1 MYSFIKTLM
10 QKLARLFS
18 RKWPMHTT
26 PKARVL
32 AGSSPEPVSKDKSL
46 KKISIPQD
54 EHPIEKPDDATNDFY
69 NLIGSLTD
77 LCDELK
83 TTAYQAA
90 NGPSA
95 EQFRQ
100 MLIDKMEL
108 VDVLMI
114 NEPMWDIL
122 KQRAVKV
129 ALQDGSGIKVLSSAR
144 TGISYRKKIIRK
156 EEVIISK

>member
-1 MYSFIKTLM
+1 MDFKILAESPLQSFETAICETNTD
-10 QKLARLFS
+10 Q
-18 RKWPMHTT
+18 
-26 PKARVL
+26 V
-32 AGSSPEPVSKDKSL
+32 V
-46 KKISIPQD
+46 
-54 EHPIEKPDDATNDFY
+54 NDFY

-83 TTAYQAA
+83 IPVHQAA
-90 NGPSA
+90 NPLSA

-114 NEPMWDIL
+114 NESMWDIV

-144 TGISYRKKIIRK
+144 TGISYRKKVIRK

>member
-1 MYSFIKTLM
+1 
-10 QKLARLFS
+10 
-18 RKWPMHTT
+18 
-26 PKARVL
+26 V
-32 AGSSPEPVSKDKSL
+32 
-46 KKISIPQD
+46 
-54 EHPIEKPDDATNDFY
+54 NDFY

-83 TTAYQAA
+83 IPAHQTASTL
-90 NGPSA
+90 SA

-114 NEPMWDIL
+114 NESMWDIV

-144 TGISYRKKIIRK
+144 TGISYRKKVIRK